1 MGAVAG
7 DHEDGVA
14 VAEVHGMQG
23 PRIGPGPELAIDLRI
38 AEHARR
44 AGGAG
49 GGEHHPAARS
59 PDRLAHGAVGAVGR
73 MQQRVLGHLRLVDH
87 GPFAARSSTV
97 RMSVGDQAEAIEAAA
112 IEVAVLVEERRHRGD
127 LVVLDRGQL
136 VARGGIEPRRP
147 VIRRTRRIA
156 VMAMAFDGGK
166 PGLPRRRGA
175 VRPIRHGLSPLM
187 VKLLQMMRP
196 LLEAL
201 CRWSSRWVGRRYRGA
216 AMHNPPFRADIIGS
230 LLRPPALRQA
240 FRAFHAGELDQKRF
254 VAEQDAAIRDAIKL
268 QEDVGLKVVTDGEFR
283 RGSYWSRFVE
293 RIEGLGVDK
302 ARFRFHDEHGEEL
315 AFTAPFVTAKLA
327 RPTPIALDEFTFL
340 RDNATAL
347 AKVTL
352 PAPSSM
358 HFWRGS
364 DYAAPGFYGSPR
376 AFFRDLAKIYRAEIA
391 DLAAA
396 GCRYIQ
402 LDEVALAMLC
412 DPAVRRQ
419 VSDDGSE
426 MARLIDL
433 YVEAIAEA
441 VSGAPAEMSVGVH
454 MCRGNFKGKYLAE
467 GGYDANRQGIV
478 RLCGRHPLSA

>member
-1 MGAVAG
+1 
-7 DHEDGVA
+7 
-14 VAEVHGMQG
+14 
-23 PRIGPGPELAIDLRI
+23 
-38 AEHARR
+38 
-44 AGGAG
+44 
-49 GGEHHPAARS
+49 
-59 PDRLAHGAVGAVGR
+59 
-73 MQQRVLGHLRLVDH
+73 
-87 GPFAARSSTV
+87 
-97 RMSVGDQAEAIEAAA
+97 
-112 IEVAVLVEERRHRGD
+112 
-127 LVVLDRGQL
+127 
-136 VARGGIEPRRP
+136 
-147 VIRRTRRIA
+147 
-156 VMAMAFDGGK
+156 
-166 PGLPRRRGA
+166 
-175 VRPIRHGLSPLM
+175 
-187 VKLLQMMRP
+187 
-196 LLEAL
+196 
-201 CRWSSRWVGRRYRGA
+201 
-216 AMHNPPFRADIIGS
+216 MHNPPFRADTIGS

-254 VAEQDAAIRDAIKL
+254 VAAQDAAIRDAIKL

-315 AFTAPFVTAKLA
+315 AFTAPVVTGKLA
-327 RPTPIALDEFTFL
+327 RPAPIALDEFTFL

-347 AKVTL
+347 PKVTL

-358 HFWRGS
+358 HFWRGA
-364 DYAAPGFYGSPR
+364 DYAAPGLYESPR

-412 DPAVRRQ
+412 DPAVRGQ
-419 VSDDGSE
+419 VAADGSDVAE
-426 MARLIDL
+426 LIDL

-467 GGYDANRQGIV
+467 GGYDEIAKALFGCAGVTHFLLEFDTARAGDFSPLRHVAPDKGVVLGLISSKSPALEKPDDLLKRIEEAARFIDKD
-478 RLCGRHPLSA
+478 RLAISPQCGFASTVAGNPVSEADQRAKLALCVDVARAAWG